1 MLWRDFRI
9 CGYFKLFK
17 IDKLVKKFYWYDR
30 KKFKD
35 NFDEKMGLIILKN
48 VIKKRKYLEKVLF
61 KWYR

>member
-35 NFDEKMGLIILKN
+35 NFDEKLGLIILKN
-48 VIKKRKYLEKVLF
+48 FIKKRKYLEKVLF

>member
-35 NFDEKMGLIILKN
+35 NFDEKLGLIILKN
-48 VIKKRKYLEKVLF
+48 IIKKRKYLEKVLF

>member
-35 NFDEKMGLIILKN
+35 NFDEKLGLIILKN

>member
-35 NFDEKMGLIILKN
+35 NFDEKLGLINLKN

>member
-35 NFDEKMGLIILKN
+35 NFDEKLGLIILKN
-48 VIKKRKYLEKVLF
+48 VIKKRKYLEKVLL